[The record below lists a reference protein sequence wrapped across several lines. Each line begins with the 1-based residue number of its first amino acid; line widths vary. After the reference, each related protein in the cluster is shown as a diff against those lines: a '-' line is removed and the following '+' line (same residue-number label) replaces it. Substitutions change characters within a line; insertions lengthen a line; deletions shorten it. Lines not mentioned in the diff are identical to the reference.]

1 MCWSM
6 YIYFFSMGKEKE
18 KDKTNLQM
26 WAPNE
31 QTQHLPRISSPK
43 LSVCAFLFWFL
54 NFDFDFLPVLWCI
67 WRMQQMAFR
76 EFSKENRHIL
86 RKKGYKSP
94 DLDSVFL

>member
-1 MCWSM
+1 
-6 YIYFFSMGKEKE
+6 
-18 KDKTNLQM
+18 
-26 WAPNE
+26 
-31 QTQHLPRISSPK
+31 
-43 LSVCAFLFWFL
+43 
-54 NFDFDFLPVLWCI
+54 LPVLWCI